1 METLVFHPQ
10 GVCSRTMTIQHE
22 NGIIL
27 HAEVE
32 GGCRGNLQGIC
43 RLIEGQK
50 IEDVIKKLDG
60 IQCHGGTSCP
70 DQLAQGLKQLLK

>member
-1 METLVFHPQ
+1 MERIIIKPQ
-10 GVCSRTMTIQHE
+10 GVCSRTMTIDYE
-22 NGIIL
+22 GDVIV

-43 RLIEGQK
+43 RLIEGMK
-50 IEDVIKKLDG
+50 VDDVVKKLEN

-70 DQLAQGLKQLLK
+70 DQLAKGLKPLLK